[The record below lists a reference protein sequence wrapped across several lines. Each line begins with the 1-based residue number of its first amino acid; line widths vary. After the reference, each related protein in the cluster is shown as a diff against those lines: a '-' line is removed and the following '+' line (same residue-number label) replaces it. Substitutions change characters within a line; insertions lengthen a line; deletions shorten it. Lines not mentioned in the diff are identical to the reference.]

1 MVGFAAKNLLIFM
14 GQRPDAY
21 LILPAQNQL
30 SPLVRQHN
38 VPLFEHISGAQG
50 TEFTQLLRRILTDRL
65 TFDSGFSD
73 SVFAET
79 SGHPYL
85 TVNLMVDFCDW
96 MITNH
101 YPLNGTPLD
110 SSRFDNFVKARLTT
124 AALKRSP
131 HYKFFRD
138 MLGQYA
144 SERGRIDEPWLSA
157 ITRVLQEIARKHPRA
172 FTCTVNGFETLAA
185 PLVGS
190 SGMTVSALETSG
202 TQSNFL
208 QYRDGQ
214 IMPGV
219 RLMARLAAAVAPQI
233 N

>member
-1 MVGFAAKNLLIFM
+1 M

-30 SPLVRQHN
+30 SPLVKQYN
-38 VPLFEHISGAQG
+38 VPLFEHIEGATG
-50 TEFTQLLRRILTDRL
+50 TEFTQFLRRVLTDRL
-65 TFDSGFSD
+65 PFDAGFSD
-73 SVFAET
+73 AVFGET

-96 MITNH
+96 MITNN
-101 YPLNGTPLD
+101 YRINGTPLE
-110 SSRFDNFVKARLTT
+110 SSQFVNFVKARLTS

-131 HYKFFRD
+131 YYKFFRD
-138 MLGQYA
+138 MLSQYA

-157 ITRVLQEIARKHPRA
+157 ITRVLQEIARKHPKA
-172 FTCTVNGFETLAA
+172 FACAINSFEQLAA
-185 PLVGS
+185 PHIVS
-190 SGMTVSALETSG
+190 SGMTAGGLETSG
-202 TQSNFL
+202 TMSNFL
-208 QYRDGQ
+208 QCKGGL

-219 RLMARLAAAVAPQI
+219 RLMARLAGAAAPQI